1 MIERPPYIKTKKD
14 LLNKIEM
21 QERAIKVLND
31 NLKKQREEIRKLKQ
45 KLSDTNQILK
55 RYKKRLL
62 EGEKNERK

>member
-1 MIERPPYIKTKKD
+1 MRERAPYIKSEKD
-14 LLNKIEM
+14 LLDKIAM

-55 RYKKRLL
+55 RYKKRFL

>member
-21 QERAIKVLND
+21 QDRAIKVLND

-55 RYKKRLL
+55 RYKKKY
-62 EGEKNERK
+62 KNE